1 MSPKAVCPMHKDLI
15 AIGVCPCI
23 RILLLLVVVPWGCD
37 FKGCDFKGCGLKGCD
52 FKGCDLNPKPSARM
66 NPKPS
71 AHHEKPY
78 SA

>member
-15 AIGVCPCI
+15 AIGGCPM
-23 RILLLLVVVPWGCD
+23 LVVVPWGCD

-71 AHHEKPY
+71 AHHQKPY